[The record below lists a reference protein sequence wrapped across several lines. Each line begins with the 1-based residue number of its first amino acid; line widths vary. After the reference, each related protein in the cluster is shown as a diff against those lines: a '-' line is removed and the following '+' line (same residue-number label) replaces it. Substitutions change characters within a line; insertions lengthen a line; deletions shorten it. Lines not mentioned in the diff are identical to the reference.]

1 MQIVLDGR
9 YKTDRSVVALG
20 MFDGVHIGHRVLLKR
35 GRVLADRLAVPLVA
49 CTFQEHPLR
58 VIAPES
64 CPPMLTT
71 FEERARLMEALG
83 VDVLDAMPF
92 DRRIMDMLPEE
103 YVGQLVRRFH
113 PRAVVC
119 GYNHTFGRQ
128 GQGSPALL
136 NALGGA
142 LGFETSIVPKI
153 TLMGKEVSSTA
164 IRAALSRGEA
174 RNAFRL
180 LGRPYE
186 RCISV
191 ISRRGDCCEM
201 MLMPDGK
208 QEMPSGEYR
217 VLYSQGEKSYPALLR
232 VRGAGRADCALPL
245 NVQEGEEGIVRF
257 LINTAH
263 DC

>member
-9 YKTDRSVVALG
+9 YKSDRSIVALG

-35 GRVLADRLAVPLVA
+35 GRVLAERMGVPLVV

-83 VDVLDAMPF
+83 VDVLCAIPF
-92 DRRIMDMLPEE
+92 DRRIMDMPPEE

-113 PRAVVC
+113 PSAVVC

-128 GQGSPALL
+128 GQGTPALL

-142 LGFETSIVPKI
+142 LGFETSIIPKI
-153 TLMGKEVSSTA
+153 TFEGKEVSSTA
-164 IRAALSRGEA
+164 IRSALSRGETME
-174 RNAFRL
+174 AFKL

-186 RCISV
+186 RRAAV
-191 ISRRGDCCEM
+191 VSRLGGRCG
-201 MLMPDGK
+201 LRLTADGK
-208 QEMPSGEYR
+208 QDVPDGSYR
-217 VLYSQGEKSYPALLR
+217 VLCSVGDRSYPALLR
-232 VRGAGRADCALPL
+232 VRGEGDAECGLAPDVKA
-245 NVQEGEEGIVRF
+245 GEEVVLRF
-257 LINTAH
+257 IANMS
-263 DC
+263 